1 MNGFAGKMF
10 GIKNQVLI
18 ILVVMF
24 LLLTATYAHGNPEAK
39 FGDINNDGVVDIK
52 DVALVA
58 KHILNIEK
66 LDPDQQELADVNE
79 DGVIDVKD
87 VNIITK
93 YWLGLIDALPTTK
106 DSHVEDKD
114 ESEEKPEDDEAT
126 ENDEDAEDKDEPAD
140 KDEPDKS
147 PPDHVYE
154 NDEKSPADHVYNS

>member
-1 MNGFAGKMF
+1 MSGFAAKMF

-39 FGDINNDGVVDIK
+39 FGDINNDGVVDVK
-52 DVALVA
+52 DVALVV

-66 LDPDQQELADVNE
+66 LDPDQQELADVNV

-87 VNIITK
+87 VNLITK
-93 YWLGLIDALPTTK
+93 YWLGLIDALPTTT

-114 ESEEKPEDDEAT
+114 EPV
-126 ENDEDAEDKDEPAD
+126 DKDEPA
-140 KDEPDKS
+140 KS